1 MVGRGR
7 LGIGGPGCVGRDPP
21 ARGEEG
27 PRETHP
33 AGPVARAWE
42 EGGEAGADLISI
54 AQVVKRGRV
63 WKKKK
68 VLGGNSAEV

>member
-1 MVGRGR
+1 MVAGASASADRAVLAATR
-7 LGIGGPGCVGRDPP
+7 PP
-21 ARGEEG
+21 EAR
-27 PRETHP
+27 RETHP